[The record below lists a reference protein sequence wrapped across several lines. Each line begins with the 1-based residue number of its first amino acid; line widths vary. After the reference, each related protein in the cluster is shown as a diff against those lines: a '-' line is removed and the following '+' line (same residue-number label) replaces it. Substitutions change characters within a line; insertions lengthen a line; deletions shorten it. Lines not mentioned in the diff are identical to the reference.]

1 MPDNHKPVHEVRVGS
16 VKAAIWENPTDNGVR
31 HNVTFERLY
40 KSDDEWKQTQSFGRD
55 DLLVLAKVADQ
66 AHTRKALEHA
76 NGRCEL
82 EDSSLLK
89 NGVS

>member
-1 MPDNHKPVHEVRVGS
+1 MSEKQKPVHEVHVGS
-16 VKAAIWENPTDNGVR
+16 IKAAIWENTTENGAR

-66 AHTRKALEHA
+66 AHTWIFENAKATTNEA
-76 NGRCEL
+76 AE
-82 EDSSLLK
+82 
-89 NGVS
+89 

>member
-1 MPDNHKPVHEVRVGS
+1 MPDKQKPVHQVRIGS
-16 VKAAIWENPTDNGVR
+16 VKAAIWVNSTESGVR

-66 AHTRKALEHA
+66 AHTWIFENAKAETDEVA
-76 NGRCEL
+76 A
-82 EDSSLLK
+82 
-89 NGVS
+89 

>member
-1 MPDNHKPVHEVRVGS
+1 MSEKQKPAHEVRVGS

-66 AHTRKALEHA
+66 AHTWIFENAKGATDESA
-76 NGRCEL
+76 A
-82 EDSSLLK
+82 
-89 NGVS
+89 

>member
-1 MPDNHKPVHEVRVGS
+1 MPDKQKPVHEVRVGS
-16 VKAAIWENPTDNGVR
+16 IKAAIWENPTESGAR

-66 AHTRKALEHA
+66 AHTWIFDNAKTSTDEAAE
-76 NGRCEL
+76 
-82 EDSSLLK
+82 
-89 NGVS
+89 

>member
-1 MPDNHKPVHEVRVGS
+1 MPDKQKPVHEVRVGS
-16 VKAAIWENPTDNGVR
+16 VKAAIWENPPENGVR

-66 AHTRKALEHA
+66 AHTWIFENAKATT
-76 NGRCEL
+76 
-82 EDSSLLK
+82 D
-89 NGVS
+89 VSAE